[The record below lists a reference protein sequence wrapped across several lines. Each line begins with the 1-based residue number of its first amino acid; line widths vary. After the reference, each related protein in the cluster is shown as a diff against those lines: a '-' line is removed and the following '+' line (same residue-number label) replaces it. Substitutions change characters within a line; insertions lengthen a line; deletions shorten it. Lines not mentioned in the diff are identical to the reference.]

1 MPPEHT
7 PIPESERE
15 ISLEQWLATDFRNQ
29 YNKLVETLG
38 RSVELANGKKT
49 SILEQLSTGE
59 VGIVDIDG
67 VEYPLPKTDE
77 YREKLRQEAEE
88 LGMTEEEINE
98 KLKNVITI
106 EDIIRENK
114 EVNETKL
121 KQGFTRLQMTPLGM
135 PLEKLAMVL
144 ERTILAHAK
153 AGKLFAVKE
162 NPTDPDEPLELDA
175 NQPLSKWDGWIN
187 PNLPEGQRGAD
198 VTGECVYHAVQLTK
212 DKHGEKTKT
221 KILKEQTK
229 NNSPFAGWEVK
240 LLEANINIPRQNK
253 GKTKHNRKQLETNQT
268 PNEYIQTLLTN
279 PQYAHEQGITLED
292 WITLALTYL
301 EEHNQMIDDY
311 RGKGSA
317 CFPTGSYNF
326 AQGGVAYACWNRGG
340 RQAYLSG
347 SGPRTRGSDSGFRS
361 AVEVK
366 RKT

>member
-1 MPPEHT
+1 MPAEHP
-7 PIPESERE
+7 PIPESEKE
-15 ISLEQWLATDFRNQ
+15 VSLEQWLATDFKQQ

-38 RSVELANGKKT
+38 RSVELANGKKI

-59 VGIVDIDG
+59 VGITGIDG

-77 YREKLRQEAEE
+77 YRENLRQEAEE
-88 LGMTEEEINE
+88 LGMTEEEISE
-98 KLKNVITI
+98 KLKDIVTI
-106 EDIIRENK
+106 EDVIRENK

-153 AGKLFAVKE
+153 AGKLFAVKDQ
-162 NPTDPDEPLELDA
+162 PTDPDELLELDI
-175 NQPLSKWDGWIN
+175 NQPLYKWDGWII
-187 PNLPEGQRGAD
+187 PNLPEGARGAD
-198 VTGECVYHAVQLTK
+198 VTGECKYHAKQLTK
-212 DKHGEKTKT
+212 DNHGGKTKT
-221 KILKEQTK
+221 DILKEQVK
-229 NNSPFAGWEVK
+229 NKSPFAGWEVK

-311 RGKGSA
+311 QGKGSA

-326 AQGGVAYACWNRGG
+326 ARDNVAYAYWYRDD
-340 RQAYLSG
+340 RQARLIRVRSGESAFRFWLSLCG
-347 SGPRTRGSDSGFRS
+347 GG
-361 AVEVK
+361 
-366 RKT
+366 